1 MTIFKFIIWIC
12 FGFLIYKGVQSC
24 KRNGYHQVQGK
35 TRHSDIYSLKTMS
48 SVNGVFVL
56 GIGSIGS
63 DDYYVFYRRTGSGG
77 LIREKIRTSN
87 CIIYENSNKPSI
99 IEVGEISYHLIDGDT
114 VSSTFSRNDYSG
126 YMFSIFVPKGTI
138 TERIN
143 DVNLN

>member
-1 MTIFKFIIWIC
+1 MTIFKFIMALC
-12 FGFLIYKGVQSC
+12 FVFVLYKGCESF
-24 KRNGYHQVQGK
+24 KKNGYHQVQGK
-35 TRHSDIYSLKTMS
+35 TRSSEIYSLKTTS
-48 SVNGVFVL
+48 SVSGAFIL

-63 DDYYVFYRRTGSGG
+63 EDYYVYYRKTASGG

-87 CIIYENSNKPSI
+87 CIIYENSTKPSI

-114 VSSTFSRNDYSG
+114 VSSTFYRNEYS

-143 DVNLN
+143 DINLN